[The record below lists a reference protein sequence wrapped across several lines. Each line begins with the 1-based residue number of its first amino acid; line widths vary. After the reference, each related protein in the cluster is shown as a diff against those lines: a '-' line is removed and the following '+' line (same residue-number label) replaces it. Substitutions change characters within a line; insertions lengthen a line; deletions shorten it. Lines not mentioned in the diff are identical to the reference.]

1 MGARPV
7 RMMQPARPLLAWVF
21 RVLIALDQLA
31 NTVIGGDP
39 DETISSRAAKGAA
52 RGVGGWCL
60 LCRLLHLIDRDHC
73 AKSLEPDEGDRDWWR
88 VSSGS
93 AKP

>member
-1 MGARPV
+1 
-7 RMMQPARPLLAWVF
+7 MMRVGRAFLGWTF

-31 NTVIGGDP
+31 NALIGGDP

-52 RGVGGWCL
+52 RGVVGWCL
-60 LCRLLHLIDRDHC
+60 LCRLLHLVDRDHC

-88 VSSGS
+88 VSSSSGGS
-93 AKP
+93 LKP